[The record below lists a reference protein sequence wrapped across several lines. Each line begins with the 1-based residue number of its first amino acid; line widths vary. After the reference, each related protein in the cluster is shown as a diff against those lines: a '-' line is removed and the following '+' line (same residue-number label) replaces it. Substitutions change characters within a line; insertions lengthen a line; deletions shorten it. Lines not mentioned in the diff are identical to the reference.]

1 MKKEVLSLGQRL
13 VFEITKDDKTIMT
26 AYYHWSGYSSTSMT
40 ITKMFY
46 EALQERQPIHQKV
59 TPIDVYHALLATGA
73 GPSLEML
80 ADNDANYPKP
90 DEYKPNR
97 NEGLID
103 VVDEHMERSLG
114 YAEMLVVYDLTT
126 DTFPVTHMFIEYFT
140 THSEKLTCAI
150 DDVLEEIGDYMDD
163 ATPESIQA
171 SILDGN
177 SDITKALYAEAL
189 SFDKLVELYDYFDER
204 LTEDPYVVT
213 SSPNGPN
220 GELEVSAWTFQD

>member
-1 MKKEVLSLGQRL
+1 MGQRL

-26 AYYHWSGYSSTSMT
+26 AYYHWSGYSSTSML

-80 ADNDANYPKP
+80 ADNDTNYPKP

-103 VVDEHMERSLG
+103 VVDKHMEKSLD

-126 DTFPVTHMFIEYFT
+126 DAFPVTQMFIDAFT
-140 THSEKLTCAI
+140 TRSKKLTYAI
-150 DDVLEEIGDYMDD
+150 DDVLAEIGDYMDD

>member
-1 MKKEVLSLGQRL
+1 MGQRL

-26 AYYHWSGYSSTSMT
+26 AYYHWSGYSSTSMA

-46 EALQERQPIHQKV
+46 EALKERQPDHQKV
-59 TPIDVYHALLATGA
+59 TPIDVYQALLATGA

-90 DEYKPNR
+90 DEHKPNR

-103 VVDEHMERSLG
+103 VVDEHMEKSLG

-126 DTFPVTHMFIEYFT
+126 DTFPVTQMFIDAFT
-140 THSEKLTCAI
+140 THSEKLTHAI
-150 DDVLEEIGDYMDD
+150 DDVLKEIGDCMDD

-171 SILDGN
+171 SILDVN
-177 SDITKALYAEAL
+177 SDITKALYAEGL